1 MWLSKTYRRHIL
13 IACKQMDTRT
23 RDKGRLPLFTTHP
36 LCPVEAYQRLDTS
49 NLLIESP
56 WVNKTCLILTRWT
69 FAHSN
74 VTGWDASLCPHMRD
88 KYLSTIT
95 WRHVTESTGLWR
107 HLTETTGLTYL
118 RARVTSMQAR
128 VTSMQVLTPL
138 KRAYITSGRIA
149 CKQSGSREPY
159 GKCR

>member
-1 MWLSKTYRRHIL
+1 MRFPSLSLSVTHSNRLSTYGHSNTWQGTLVIVHGTSFMPRGSLSTIRH
-13 IACKQMDTRT
+13 
-23 RDKGRLPLFTTHP
+23 
-36 LCPVEAYQRLDTS
+36 S

-149 CKQSGSREPY
+149 CK
-159 GKCR
+159 